1 LSRFATDFRFFARAS
16 QEKQPLGARNGRSG
30 PFRITVALEIA
41 ARIHCGTAEVRCI
54 IIAIVFVIVFIAT
67 VIGLVGCDVGVGVTL

>member
-1 LSRFATDFRFFARAS
+1 
-16 QEKQPLGARNGRSG
+16 
-30 PFRITVALEIA
+30 VALEIA